1 MRKRNEL
8 QEKLKSEFE
17 KPENSFDEWAI
28 KNGVFKDIDY
38 NVKLNV
44 VAFELADNVT
54 GRTLNSRNK
63 KQILLLVLPFVITVF
78 LIIAIIL
85 INSFSHNL
93 KPKRYGETDAVNIK
107 IDLEEIVDNED
118 IYIFDLTN
126 VVQIQAV
133 SKDVLK
139 SDESEVLL
147 YTLSD
152 ILIPVNNG
160 TETDVFNITYK
171 IKKYKYYE
179 FFGNNY
185 FINLNSQITFNN
197 VQFYYKI
204 LYFDNVVSYASFKYN
219 DYEYYLE
226 VKGFDGVTV
235 LDEDN
240 FINLLKNIIL

>member
-17 KPENSFDEWAI
+17 KPEISFDEWTI

-44 VAFELADNVT
+44 ASFELADNVT

-63 KQILLLVLPFVITVF
+63 KQILLFLPFVITVF